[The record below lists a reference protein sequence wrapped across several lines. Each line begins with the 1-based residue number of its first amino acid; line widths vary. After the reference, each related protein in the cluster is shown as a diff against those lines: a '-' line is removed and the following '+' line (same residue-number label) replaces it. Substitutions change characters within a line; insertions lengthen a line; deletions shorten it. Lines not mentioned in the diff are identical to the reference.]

1 MITKRYKTLLAH
13 QSQHINELN
22 EIDLFARREFTE
34 IERIKRF
41 NFIDDK
47 NYYESLAKSELIS
60 IMIKEEEFEK
70 SVNKLKKRLNRRLK
84 NLEQLT
90 EDDLFSG

>member
-1 MITKRYKTLLAH
+1 MI
-13 QSQHINELN
+13 
-22 EIDLFARREFTE
+22 
-34 IERIKRF
+34 
-41 NFIDDK
+41 K

-60 IMIKEEEFEK
+60 VMIKEEEFEK

-90 EDDLFSG
+90 EDDLFSWIMNSKTSLYDPDSSYLSPRVT